1 MQSTSRNQTWS
12 PGPSLWDQIVEH
24 IPRSEV
30 PKIHA
35 TLGYSLVDTY
45 TELHAEAVTWYKIWQ
60 DGQRAASAAPL
71 SRPRSFLADPPV
83 MKDLVRAEVK
93 MLLENLQEK
102 FIREGRHKEDALS
115 RYNVKTVNF
124 ALGRLK
130 ISPEPKDGIRRY
142 STRSSPEGEIESLK
156 DKINISDIN
165 QVVQHLQSLLTE
177 ECATLKTRVQHI
189 QEMIKKQCSNQSEG
203 VVNEPTL
210 AELKELRGAIQKD
223 FDLYSSLPLNGT
235 EKKAMRPTFSLPTGA
250 RISDHSTYACPLLR
264 RPHPPP
270 NPPNKNFSGLLK
282 PMDSWDS
289 TPGGTYLPHRSGSS
303 VSRHRKIRLKSTA
316 SESSPSVAKPSQ
328 PAGGESD
335 FFWQLL
341 STPDSS
347 PFFPT
352 QNLQPG

>member
-1 MQSTSRNQTWS
+1 MQSTSENQTWS

-35 TLGYSLVDTY
+35 TLGCSLVDTY
-45 TELHAEAVTWYKIWQ
+45 AELHAEAVTWYKIWQ
-60 DGQRAASAAPL
+60 DGQQVAAAASL
-71 SRPRSFLADPPV
+71 SRSRSFLADPPV
-83 MKDLVRAEVK
+83 MKDLVRGEVK
-93 MLLENLQEK
+93 MLLESLQEK
-102 FIREGRHKEDALS
+102 FLREGRHKEDVLS

-130 ISPEPKDGIRRY
+130 VSPEPKDEIRRY
-142 STRSSPEGEIESLK
+142 SVRPSAEGEIAALK

-189 QEMIKKQCSNQSEG
+189 QEMIKKQCSNQAEG

-223 FDLYSSLPLNGT
+223 FDLYPSLPLHVP
-235 EKKAMRPTFSLPTGA
+235 EKKAMRPTFSLPTGP
-250 RISDHSTYACPLLR
+250 RISDHSTYAFPPLR
-264 RPHPPP
+264 RPHPPA
-270 NPPNKNFSGLLK
+270 NPPHKNFCGLLK
-282 PMDSWDS
+282 PIDALDG
-289 TPGGTYLPHRSGSS
+289 TPGTYLPHRSGSS

-316 SESSPSVAKPSQ
+316 SEPPPVAKPSL
-328 PAGGESD
+328 PADEESD

-352 QNLQPG
+352 QHLQPG